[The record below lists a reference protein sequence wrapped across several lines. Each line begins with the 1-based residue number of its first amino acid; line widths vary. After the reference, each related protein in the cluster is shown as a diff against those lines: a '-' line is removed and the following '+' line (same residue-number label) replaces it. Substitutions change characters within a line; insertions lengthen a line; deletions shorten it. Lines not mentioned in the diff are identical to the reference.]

1 MSCDPSRQRH
11 HQSRLAGATIALIAA
26 FGLAV
31 APSAYAQTSGGPGV
45 ANKFAVVDSVDWN
58 GLRVSL
64 WHVPGYR
71 LYAYNITAPAAL
83 ASGWRY
89 CENAGAATV
98 AACVG
103 TEPLSAR

>member
-1 MSCDPSRQRH
+1 MSRDPSRRCH
-11 HQSRLAGATIALIAA
+11 HQSRLTGATIALIAA
-26 FGLAV
+26 LGLAV
-31 APSAYAQTSGGPGV
+31 APSAHAQTSGGPGT
-45 ANKFAVVDSVDWN
+45 ANRFAVVDSVDWN

-89 CENAGAATV
+89 CENPGAATV
-98 AACVG
+98 AACVR
-103 TEPLSAR
+103 TEPQPAR